1 MSNSEVNEREFDK
14 EIARAVEREREYMK
28 VSRVIREIAPGIMEV
43 LQIQRVER
51 SAIGLT
57 VIVR

>member
-14 EIARAVEREREYMK
+14 EIARAVEREREY

-51 SAIGLT
+51 SATGLT